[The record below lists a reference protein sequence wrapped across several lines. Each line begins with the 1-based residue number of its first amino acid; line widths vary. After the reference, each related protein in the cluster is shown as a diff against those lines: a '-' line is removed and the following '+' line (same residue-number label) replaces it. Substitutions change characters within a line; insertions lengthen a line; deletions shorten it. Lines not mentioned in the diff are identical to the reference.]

1 MRRLTGKEIAELLNA
16 LMKKRSPLVARHL
29 EPSEE
34 QSQP

>member
-1 MRRLTGKEIAELLNA
+1 MRRLTGKEIAELFNA
-16 LMKKRSPLVARHL
+16 LMKKRSLPVAHRP